1 MLLFCYCLFI
11 VIFIII
17 IIIITLFHL
26 LIFKQDNKNPY
37 YNNSL
42 RGKY

>member
-1 MLLFCYCLFI
+1 MFI

-17 IIIITLFHL
+17 IVIIIITLFHL